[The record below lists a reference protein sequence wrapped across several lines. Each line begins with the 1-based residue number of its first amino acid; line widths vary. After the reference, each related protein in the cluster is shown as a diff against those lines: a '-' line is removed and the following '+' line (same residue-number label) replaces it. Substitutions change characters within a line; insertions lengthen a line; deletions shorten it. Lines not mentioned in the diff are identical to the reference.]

1 MIRWDTIN
9 AITWDQTR
17 SDENE
22 PAEIESDQIGPGY
35 NRRYDIRWYQ
45 MTDSDMIRW
54 GQMKTDGMI

>member
-35 NRRYDIRWYQ
+35 NRRYEIRWY
-45 MTDSDMIRW
+45 
-54 GQMKTDGMI
+54 